1 MSNILQSSLSSA
13 FAGLT
18 ASLKTGFADLGKLIQ
33 DSKRPEVQESGSESG
48 DSGDEDSDKNESDEP
63 PAKRQKAAD
72 SSPAIIEKLTK
83 DLALEDE
90 KGPDINVQ
98 LAGLVHKLLREAKP
112 NETKLNE
119 LKKQYIP
126 PNNCEGLSETRVNAN
141 IWNNLGET
149 ARSNDLKLQKVQ
161 KYLVKGM
168 TALVTVID
176 KLNKDEAKSSN
187 DDNISSL
194 MDAVIL
200 LSNDNT
206 EVNLRRRERL
216 KPELHPSY
224 RHLCNPSNPITSQ
237 LFGMT
242 SPRLSKTLRRQI
254 KSARSST
261 VKGSRQTEGIKGRD
275 QGPLQAKTA
284 EHPTDHTDQISLLLD
299 QKLPAP
305 PFSNRREGA
314 KKKQQQE
321 KNQ

>member
-1 MSNILQSSLSSA
+1 
-13 FAGLT
+13 
-18 ASLKTGFADLGKLIQ
+18 
-33 DSKRPEVQESGSESG
+33 
-48 DSGDEDSDKNESDEP
+48 
-63 PAKRQKAAD
+63 
-72 SSPAIIEKLTK
+72 
-83 DLALEDE
+83 
-90 KGPDINVQ
+90 
-98 LAGLVHKLLREAKP
+98 
-112 NETKLNE
+112 
-119 LKKQYIP
+119 
-126 PNNCEGLSETRVNAN
+126 
-141 IWNNLGET
+141 
-149 ARSNDLKLQKVQ
+149 
-161 KYLVKGM
+161 M

-176 KLNKDEAKSSN
+176 KLIKDEAKSNN

-200 LSNDNT
+200 LSNANT

-237 LFGMT
+237 YLGMT
-242 SPRLSKTLRRQI
+242 SPRLPKILRRQI

-261 VKGSRQTEGIKGRD
+261 VKGSHQTEGIKGRD

-284 EHPTDHTDQISLLLD
+284 EHPTDQTDQISLLLD
-299 QKLPAP
+299 QKKYQRP